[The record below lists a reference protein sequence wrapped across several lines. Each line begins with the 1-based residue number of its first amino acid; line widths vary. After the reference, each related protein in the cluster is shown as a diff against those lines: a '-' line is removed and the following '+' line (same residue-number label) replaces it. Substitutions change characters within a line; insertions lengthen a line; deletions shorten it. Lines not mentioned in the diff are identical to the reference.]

1 MKLNVVRLGP
11 RRIDPFL
18 NGSGKLNFKCTD
30 KMVNGPEVKKK
41 KKEVNFWLHPLLSN
55 SGLCSIQTVCDGRAL
70 WDINDSRCDLN
81 KHCFPVFLNPLRLPF
96 CLYEFHVF
104 AEKKKIQFVILF

>member
-1 MKLNVVRLGP
+1 MVLKL
-11 RRIDPFL
+11 
-18 NGSGKLNFKCTD
+18 
-30 KMVNGPEVKKK
+30 KKK

-55 SGLCSIQTVCDGRAL
+55 SGLCSIQTVCDRRAL

-104 AEKKKIQFVILF
+104 AEKKKNPICDTFHGSYANRLNDYFAMYSP